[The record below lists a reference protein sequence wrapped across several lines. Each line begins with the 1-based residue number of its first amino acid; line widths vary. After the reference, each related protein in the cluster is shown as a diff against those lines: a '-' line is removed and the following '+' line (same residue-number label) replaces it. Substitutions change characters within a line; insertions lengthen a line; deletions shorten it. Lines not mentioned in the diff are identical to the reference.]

1 MKEICPKTE
10 KCSLFKGEIL
20 QRDQST
26 RIYKGLYC
34 EAGKEK
40 YMTCK
45 RYIAAERTGK
55 PVPTNILPN
64 SSKSIDEIIDLINKS

>member
-10 KCSLFKGEIL
+10 NCPLFKGEIL

-26 RIYKGLYC
+26 NIYKVLFC

-45 RYIAAERTGK
+45 RYIASEKTGK
-55 PVPTNILPN
+55 PVPANILPN
-64 SSKSIDEIIDLINKS
+64 SSKSIDEIIEIINKN